1 MNYGSGVHLRS
12 FPCWTKCLSVID
24 LCFPQ
29 SLLSAIVKKSIVEG
43 TRAVLTPGLAYR
55 STSSL
60 FSSFA
65 FLVTEAADISIAWL
79 TRFPPS
85 VTLLSFQELMCC
97 QLITLFC
104 WIIYYFLKSVIQH
117 QHIHFVDVEM
127 LGLAVQKDT
136 ASTTAARKA
145 TWDSVTFAKHIW

>member
-1 MNYGSGVHLRS
+1 MILAFSKLINYRSGVRLRS

-29 SLLSAIVKKSIVEG
+29 SLLSAVVKKSIVEG
-43 TRAVLTPGLAYR
+43 TRALLTPGLAYR

-65 FLVTEAADISIAWL
+65 LLVTEAADISVAWL
-79 TRFPPS
+79 TRFPPT
-85 VTLLSFQELMCC
+85 VTLHSFQGLACC
-97 QLITLFC
+97 QLITFFC
-104 WIIYYFLKSVIQH
+104 WTIYYILKSAVQH

-127 LGLAVQKDT
+127 LGHCFGV
-136 ASTTAARKA
+136 KA
-145 TWDSVTFAKHIW
+145 NLSYSSPES